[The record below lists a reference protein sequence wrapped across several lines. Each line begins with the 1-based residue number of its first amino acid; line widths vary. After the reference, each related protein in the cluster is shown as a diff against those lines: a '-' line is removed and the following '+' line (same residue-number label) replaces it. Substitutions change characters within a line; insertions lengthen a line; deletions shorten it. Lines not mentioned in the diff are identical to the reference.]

1 MEQRRVL
8 LAIAVSLII
17 VVLYQELVVRR
28 FYPTQDQPTPVAEAS
43 PAAAPAP
50 GEPPRKADAP
60 AAPVVPAEAAAQARD
75 VVVDTDLYRA
85 TFTTLGAR
93 LKGFELKHYRT
104 TVAPDSP
111 PLQLILFPTE
121 GRLPLGVTLL
131 GSGEPLND
139 AAVPY
144 TVDQNGAD
152 LGADGTAT
160 LTFTGQLPGGATVRK
175 RVTLHGHDYLWG
187 LDLDV
192 ASVPA
197 GYTQMSVA
205 WDEGIDPA
213 GANAPEVV
221 FDQLLVLENNKLQAH
236 PFTKFEGATP
246 IENKGDIGWL
256 GFSGRYFLAA
266 MVPQSE
272 QTNDLR
278 AWMRRQQ
285 ETVEGQLIFPP
296 TTFQASAEVYAG
308 PKDINRLEAVGHG
321 LRKAVDLGWFTFIA
335 LPMLQALRFLHRF
348 TGNYGVAIIV
358 LTMIIKGLFY
368 PLTKKSFESMRAMQK
383 LQPEMQKIRERL
395 KDKPDEMNRE
405 VMELYRRHKV
415 NPLGGCLPMVLQIPV
430 FVGLYNALLNAVE
443 LRHAPFIGWIT
454 DLSAPDRLGTLQL
467 PFVPHPGIPVLT
479 LVMGVSML
487 VQQWMTPSAADPA
500 QQRAMMIMPLVF
512 TFMFVSFPAGLT
524 LYWLVNN
531 LLTIGQQYAMLRT
544 NPDAARVTA
553 HRD

>member
-8 LAIAVSLII
+8 LAIAVSLVI

-28 FYPTQDQPTPVAEAS
+28 FYPPAEQPQQSAEAS
-43 PAAAPAP
+43 PSAAPAPDEPPRPADAAAAAPA
-50 GEPPRKADAP
+50 
-60 AAPVVPAEAAAQARD
+60 VPAGAAAQAQD
-75 VVVDTDLYRA
+75 VVVDTDLFRA

-93 LKGFELKHYRT
+93 LKGFELKRYST

-111 PLQLILFPTE
+111 PLQLILFPTAD
-121 GRLPLGVTLL
+121 RLPLGLTLL
-131 GSGEPLND
+131 GDGPPLAD
-139 AAVPY
+139 TAVVY
-144 TVDQNGAD
+144 AVDQHGAD
-152 LGADGTAT
+152 LGADGSAT

-175 RVTLHGHDYLWG
+175 RVTMHGHDYLWT
-187 LDLDV
+187 LDV
-192 ASVPA
+192 DVDAAPA
-197 GYTQMSVA
+197 GYTQMSLA
-205 WDEGIDPA
+205 WTEGIDPA
-213 GANAPEVV
+213 GANAREVV
-221 FDQLLVLENNKLQAH
+221 FDQLLVLAANKLQPH
-236 PFTKFEGATP
+236 PFTSFEGATP
-246 IENKGDIGWL
+246 IEAKGDIDWL

-266 MVPQSE
+266 MVPQVDAS
-272 QTNDLR
+272 NDLR

-285 ETVEGQLIFPP
+285 EHVEGQLILPSA
-296 TTFQASAEVYAG
+296 TFQASTQIYAG

-335 LPMLQALRFLHRF
+335 LPMLEALRFLHRF
-348 TGNYGVAIIV
+348 TGNYGVAIII
-358 LTMIIKGLFY
+358 LTVIIKALFW
-368 PLTKKSFESMRAMQK
+368 PLTRKSFESMRAMQK

-405 VMELYRRHKV
+405 IMELYRRHKV

-454 DLSAPDRLGTLQL
+454 DLSAPDRLGSLQL

-500 QQRAMMIMPLVF
+500 QQRMMMIMPVVF
-512 TFMFVSFPAGLT
+512 TFMFINFPAGLT

-531 LLTIGQQYAMLRT
+531 LLTIGQQYAMTRQ
-544 NPDAARVTA
+544 RS
-553 HRD
+553 

>member
-8 LAIAVSLII
+8 LAIAISLLI
-17 VVLYQELVVRR
+17 VALYQELIVHRL
-28 FYPTQDQPTPVAEAS
+28 YPPAEQAPPATEPAS
-43 PAAAPAP
+43 PAAAP
-50 GEPPRKADAP
+50 GSTEKP
-60 AAPVVPAEAAAQARD
+60 AAANTEAKPAVAPELAANARD

-93 LKGFELKHYRT
+93 LKGLELKRYRT

-111 PLQLILFPTE
+111 PLQLIQFAAAD
-121 GRLPLGVTLL
+121 RLPLGLTLL
-131 GSGEPLND
+131 GEGKSPTTD
-139 AAVPY
+139 ADVLYAA
-144 TVDQNGAD
+144 DQTSVELTAEGS
-152 LGADGTAT
+152 AT
-160 LTFTGQLPGGATVRK
+160 LTFKGQLPDGTTVQK
-175 RVTLHGHDYLWG
+175 RITAQGHDYLWS
-187 LDLDV
+187 LDLEV
-192 ASVPA
+192 GSVPA
-197 GYTQMSVA
+197 GYTQMSLD
-205 WDEGIDPA
+205 WDEGMNPA
-213 GANAPEVV
+213 GPNAGEVV
-221 FDQLLVLENNKLQAH
+221 FDQVSVLQKNKLQLH
-236 PFTKFEGATP
+236 PFAKFDGATP
-246 IENKGDIGWL
+246 IEAKDDIDWM

-266 MVPQSE
+266 VVPQTDP
-272 QTNDLR
+272 TNNLR
-278 AWMRRQQ
+278 VWMRRDQ
-285 ETVEGQLIFPP
+285 EHVQSVVIFPP
-296 TTFQASAEVYAG
+296 ATFQAHADVYAG
-308 PKDINRLEAVGHG
+308 PKDIDRLEAVGHG

-335 LPMLQALRFLHRF
+335 LPMLQALRFLHHF
-348 TGNYGVAIIV
+348 TGNFGVAIIV
-358 LTMIIKGLFY
+358 LTMVIKLLFF

-454 DLSAPDRLGTLQL
+454 DLSAPDRLGSIQL

-500 QQRAMMIMPLVF
+500 QQRAMMIMPVVF
-512 TFMFVSFPAGLT
+512 TFMFINFPAGLT

-531 LLTIGQQYAMLRT
+531 LLTIGQQYAMSR
-544 NPDAARVTA
+544 PRS
-553 HRD
+553 